1 MNNSNRDLLGVLIE
15 LVVLVLTGIAGVCC
29 IFLLL
34 NLVRSM
40 VV

>member
-1 MNNSNRDLLGVLIE
+1 MNNSNRELLGVLIE
-15 LVVLVLTGIAGVCC
+15 LVVLVLTGIAGVYC

-34 NLVRSM
+34 SLVRSM